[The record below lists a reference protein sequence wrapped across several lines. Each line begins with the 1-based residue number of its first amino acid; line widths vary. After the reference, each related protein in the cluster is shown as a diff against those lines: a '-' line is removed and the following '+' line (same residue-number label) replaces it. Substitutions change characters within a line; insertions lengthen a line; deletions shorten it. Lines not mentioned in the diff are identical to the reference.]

1 MSEHTRTPRQS
12 REFTRIHCP
21 DRIVWIFF
29 RDTHHS
35 PSEPPLICRA
45 NPLVLSHPAGLL
57 VYYPRPHP
65 PSCTIPPH
73 QLSHHP
79 RDNRNFKLKGP
90 IFVHLDAVCCV
101 VGFTNPPACVAPR
114 CTANPHPSLSQ
125 RAPAIPSFI
134 AMRQSRRTN
143 DCFSRR
149 YARFVE
155 PSFSR
160 VSLSCL
166 IIIIVGNKRGRCCTP
181 VKRFTFARVIYFAR
195 IILFYFCLPLRVH
208 ESTRQVR
215 FHDG

>member
-35 PSEPPLICRA
+35 PSAPSLIRRA
-45 NPLVLSHPAGLL
+45 NPLSFSLTQRVSSFTTPGRA
-57 VYYPRPHP
+57 RPP
-65 PSCTIPPH
+65 PLPPCTIPPH

-114 CTANPHPSLSQ
+114 L
-125 RAPAIPSFI
+125 APPILIP
-134 AMRQSRRTN
+134 RRFPTGH
-143 DCFSRR
+143 RR
-149 YARFVE
+149 YPLLLRCDKVDVQTIVLVE
-155 PSFSR
+155 GTLVLSSR
-160 VSLSCL
+160 LF
-166 IIIIVGNKRGRCCTP
+166 RGPHCR
-181 VKRFTFARVIYFAR
+181 A
-195 IILFYFCLPLRVH
+195 
-208 ESTRQVR
+208 
-215 FHDG
+215 